1 MLVGLILF
9 ICSLFCF
16 ILIGLVKR
24 FNNKFYEMYCHFEKQ
39 LDQKQDLIRMLELK
53 LEIFERELFKQKEL
67 KQIIIDKLDY
77 MTNENKINNI

>member
-1 MLVGLILF
+1 
-9 ICSLFCF
+9 
-16 ILIGLVKR
+16 
-24 FNNKFYEMYCHFEKQ
+24 MYCHFEKQ